1 MRKVAVSIA
10 ATFLGATMAAG
21 CAGSVSDGANGSE
34 DDSAYTVATPVA
46 ARQSTAQSVPGATID
61 VAALSS
67 APAKAA
73 ARDPLFMARLHT
85 LAEQITEKRPSVPAA
100 PSAPTGAATVKP
112 MTLDVPERGLA
123 GFEGLNAFDNDTTG
137 VGGAITPP
145 DQANC
150 EGNGW
155 VLEGTNSSMRV
166 YNILGQ
172 AVGGPISA
180 NDFFGIPQPTATSTT
195 IEFPSDPKCYFD
207 KQTNRFFATTL
218 DIVATIDPMT
228 GAETLVGSK
237 LIIAV
242 SQGPTPTGKFKL
254 FTIDATDDGTNGTA
268 SNPGCPCLG
277 DQPLL
282 GADANGFY
290 VTTNEFSLTG
300 PIFNGSQV
308 YAMSK
313 AALVA
318 GRAPSVVHLS
328 NLVLAEGIGIS
339 LQPAISPTGTI
350 DPAGNGT
357 QYFLSSLDFSGTYD
371 NRVALWALSNTA
383 SLDAATPSVSL
394 THAVLASEVYGS
406 PAAASQKDGPAPLRD
421 CLNSGNCTT
430 TLGIPKAMSPEVI
443 EQVDTNDDRMNQV
456 YYAGGKLWSAI
467 DTDVLVGK
475 NHRAALAW
483 ISVQPK
489 HLASGQLGAKVQSQ
503 GYVAFDGIDA
513 MYPSI
518 ALTDDG
524 RGAMVFSVSGG
535 AHYPSSAYARF
546 DAFKPTAARIAGEG
560 AAPLDSWDGYATF
573 NGGQAGPA
581 RYGDYSAAFIDG
593 TTVWMASEWVATSCT
608 TLPCDGRDV
617 LTNWSTFVSR
627 LDLDY

>member
-1 MRKVAVSIA
+1 MRRVAASIV
-10 ATFLGATMAAG
+10 ATLLGATVAAG
-21 CAGSVSDGANGSE
+21 CAGSVSDGSSGTE
-34 DDSAYTVATPVA
+34 DDSAFTVAEPVA
-46 ARQSTAQSVPGATID
+46 ARQSTAPSVAGGTID
-61 VAALSS
+61 VAALGS

-73 ARDPLFMARLHT
+73 ARDPLFLARLHA
-85 LAEQITEKRPSVPAA
+85 LAEKITEQRPNVPAA
-100 PSAPTGAATVKP
+100 SNPPTSPAKVTP
-112 MTLDVPERGLA
+112 MTLEAPERGLA

-137 VGGAITPP
+137 EGGAITPP

-172 AVGGPISA
+172 PVGGPISA
-180 NDFFGIPQPTATSTT
+180 HDFFGIPQPQPTDTK

-218 DIVATIDPMT
+218 DIVATVDPMT
-228 GAETLVGSK
+228 GAQNLVGSK
-237 LIIAV
+237 LIVAV
-242 SQGPTPTGKFKL
+242 SQTPAPTGKWNL
-254 FTIDATDDGTNGTA
+254 FTVDATDDGTNGTPA
-268 SNPGCPCLG
+268 NPGCPCLG
-277 DQPLL
+277 DQPLI

-300 PIFNGSQV
+300 PIFNGSQL

-318 GRAPSVVHLS
+318 GHAPSVVHLS

-339 LQPAISPTGTI
+339 LQPAISPSGTI

-406 PAAASQKDGPAPLRD
+406 PASASQKDGPAPLRD
-421 CLNSGNCTT
+421 CLNSGSCSA
-430 TLGIPKAMSPEVI
+430 LGIPKAMSPEVI

-456 YYAGGKLWSAI
+456 YFAGGRLWSAI

-489 HLASGQLGAKVQSQ
+489 HLASGQLGAKIQSQ

-535 AHYPSSAYARF
+535 AHYPTSAYARF
-546 DAFKPTAARIAGEG
+546 DSFKPTAARVAGEG

-573 NGGQAGPA
+573 NGGSAGPA
-581 RYGDYSAAFIDG
+581 RFGDYSAAFIDG

-608 TLPCDGRDV
+608 TLPCDGRDDF
-617 LTNWSTFVSR
+617 TNWSTFISR

>member
-1 MRKVAVSIA
+1 MRKAAVSIV
-10 ATFLGATMAAG
+10 ATLLGATVASG

-34 DDSAYTVATPVA
+34 DDSAFTVAEPVA
-46 ARQSTAQSVPGATID
+46 ARQSTAPSVAGGSID

-67 APAKAA
+67 APAQAA
-73 ARDPLFMARLHT
+73 GRDPLFMARLHT
-85 LAEQITEKRPSVPAA
+85 LAEKITEQRPNVPAA
-100 PSAPTGAATVKP
+100 PNPPTGPATVTP
-112 MTLDVPERGLA
+112 MTLDSPERGLA
-123 GFEGLNAFDNDTTG
+123 GFEGLKAADNDTTG

-150 EGNGW
+150 AGNGW

-166 YNILGQ
+166 FNILGQ
-172 AVGGPISA
+172 PVGGPISA
-180 NDFFGIPQPTATSTT
+180 NAFFGIPVAKPTDTK

-207 KQTNRFFATTL
+207 KQVNRFFATTL
-218 DIVATIDPMT
+218 DIVATVDPMT
-228 GAETLVGSK
+228 GAQNLVGSK
-237 LIIAV
+237 LIVAV
-242 SQGPTPTGKFKL
+242 SQTPAPTGKWNL
-254 FTIDATDDGTNGTA
+254 FTVDLTDDGTNGTPA
-268 SNPGCPCLG
+268 NPGCPCLG

-300 PIFNGSQV
+300 PIFNGSQL

-318 GRAPSVVHLS
+318 GKAPSVVHLS
-328 NLVLAEGIGIS
+328 GLVLAEGIGTS
-339 LQPAISPTGTI
+339 LQPAISPSGTI
-350 DPAGNGT
+350 DSASNGT
-357 QYFLSSLDFSGTYD
+357 EYFLSSLDFSGTLD

-406 PAAASQKDGPAPLRD
+406 PAPASQKDGPAPLRD
-421 CLNSGNCTT
+421 CLNSGSCTA
-430 TLGIPKAMSPEVI
+430 LGIPKAMSPEVI

-467 DTDVLVGK
+467 DTDVLVGT

-483 ISVQPK
+483 LAVQPK
-489 HLASGQLGAKVQSQ
+489 HLASGKLGAKVQSQ

-513 MYPSI
+513 SYPSI

-546 DAFKPTAARIAGEG
+546 ESFKPTATRIAGEG

-593 TTVWMASEWVATSCT
+593 TTVWMASEWVATSCK

>member
-1 MRKVAVSIA
+1 MRKLAVSIVG
-10 ATFLGATMAAG
+10 TLLGATMAAG
-21 CAGSVSDGANGSE
+21 CAGSVSGSSGAE
-34 DDSAYTVATPVA
+34 DDSSFTVAEPVA
-46 ARQSTAQSVPGATID
+46 ARQSTAPAVAGATID
-61 VAALSS
+61 VAALGS
-67 APAKAA
+67 APAKPAA
-73 ARDPLFMARLHT
+73 LDSLFLARLHA
-85 LAEQITEKRPSVPAA
+85 LAEKITEQRPNVPAA
-100 PSAPTGAATVKP
+100 PNAPTAPATVRP
-112 MTLDVPERGLA
+112 MTLAAPERGLA
-123 GFEGLNAFDNDTTG
+123 GFEGLNAADNDTTG
-137 VGGAITPP
+137 EGGAITPP

-150 EGNGW
+150 AGNGW

-172 AVGGPISA
+172 PVGKPISA
-180 NDFFGIPQPTATSTT
+180 NDFFGIPVPKASDTT
-195 IEFPSDPKCYFD
+195 IEFASDPKCYFD

-218 DIVATIDPMT
+218 DIVATVDST
-228 GAETLVGSK
+228 GQQNLVGSK

-242 SQGPTPTGKFKL
+242 SKTAAPTGKWNL
-254 FTIDATDDGTNGTA
+254 FTVDLTDDGTNGTPA
-268 SNPGCPCLG
+268 NPGCPCLG
-277 DQPLL
+277 DQPLI
-282 GADANGFY
+282 GADGNGFY

-300 PIFNGSQV
+300 PIFNGAQV

-318 GRAPSVVHLS
+318 GKAPSVVHLS
-328 NLVLAEGIGIS
+328 DLVLAEGIGFS
-339 LQPAISPTGTI
+339 LQPAISPSGTI
-350 DPAGNGT
+350 DSAGNGT
-357 QYFLSSLDFSGTYD
+357 EYFLSSLDFDGTYD
-371 NRVALWALSNTA
+371 NRVALWGLSNTA

-406 PAAASQKDGPAPLRD
+406 PAPASQKDGPAPLRD
-421 CLNSGNCTT
+421 CLNSGSCSDA
-430 TLGIPKAMSPEVI
+430 GIPKAMSTEVI

-456 YYAGGKLWSAI
+456 YYAGGRLWSAI

-483 ISVQPK
+483 LSVQPR
-489 HLASGQLGAKVQSQ
+489 HLASGQLGAKVESQ
-503 GYVAFDGIDA
+503 GYIAFDGVDA

-546 DAFKPTAARIAGEG
+546 NAFVPTAARIAGEG

-573 NGGQAGPA
+573 NGGAAGPA
-581 RYGDYSAAFIDG
+581 RYGDYSAAFVDG